1 MAKSVFATASA
12 VTAGTYIT
20 SVGANKSIAIRV
32 SGLASGESV
41 EIHKP
46 AGASWDQCFEKGEAI
61 AITYPDNVLPVNG
74 PFRFTYVKGS
84 TAGVVTVEESE
95 AENV

>member
-46 AGASWDQCFEKGEAI
+46 AGASWDQCFEGGEAI
-61 AITYPDNVLPVNG
+61 AITYPDNILKIYG
-74 PFRFTYVKGS
+74 PFRFSYVKGI
-84 TAGVVTVEESE
+84 TGAPVAVEESE